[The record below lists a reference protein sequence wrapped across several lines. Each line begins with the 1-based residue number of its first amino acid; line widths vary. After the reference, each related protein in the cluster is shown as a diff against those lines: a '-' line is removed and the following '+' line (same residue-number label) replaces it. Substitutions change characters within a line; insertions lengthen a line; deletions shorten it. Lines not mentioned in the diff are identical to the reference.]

1 MITSHMLPRQLTPPP
16 HPPAKL
22 TPSLSCSYSL
32 LCAPKKINSH
42 QIDNFQPLFA
52 KHPGVGSTPPLPR
65 RASLLRHMHHVAP
78 LSPLPSLDC
87 AYFLSPRGC
96 GVRQLFCLKLAALRG
111 SSKPKPPFP
120 KYRAGSTLR
129 PHPIALRHPIAHRN
143 ASDNSKPK

>member
-32 LCAPKKINSH
+32 LCAPKKVNSH

-78 LSPLPSLDC
+78 LSPLPSLHC
-87 AYFLSPRGC
+87 ASFSSTLRS
-96 GVRQLFCLKLAALRG
+96 GVRQHFFLKRAALRR
-111 SSKPKPPFP
+111 SSKPKPRLPT
-120 KYRAGSTLR
+120 Y
-129 PHPIALRHPIAHRN
+129 
-143 ASDNSKPK
+143 

>member
-32 LCAPKKINSH
+32 LCAPKKVNSH
-42 QIDNFQPLFA
+42 QINNFQPLFA
-52 KHPGVGSTPPLPR
+52 KHPGVGSSPPLPR
-65 RASLLRHMHHVAP
+65 RASLLSSYASRGASIP
-78 LSPLPSLDC
+78 FALTRLRILPVTT
-87 AYFLSPRGC
+87 GC

-111 SSKPKPPFP
+111 SSKPKPLFP

-129 PHPIALRHPIAHRN
+129 PHRFALRHPSAHRN